1 MMDAYDQAGKLYRG
15 GFEDTVPAYDYKIP
29 YSLGNWFFDFNS
41 GVYLLGSHPSDMS
54 GIFFNVDIPTGF
66 FTPERM
72 QSTGI
77 R

>member
-1 MMDAYDQAGKLYRG
+1 M
-15 GFEDTVPAYDYKIP
+15 IP
-29 YSLGNWFFDFNS
+29 YSLGNWFVDFNS
-41 GVYLLGSHPSDMS
+41 GVYLLGSHPADAA
-54 GIFFNVDIPTGF
+54 GIFFNVDIPSGF